1 MSPVPPDAA
10 PPEPRAAGRRSRPRL
25 RRLGA
30 ALLTGAAS
38 LTLLAPAFTGIA
50 HAATGDLLPL
60 PTPTPALTP
69 IPSVSIADAQTLPEG
84 DTGTHDVQLLVTV
97 TRLTSPLTIAYAS
110 SDGSATTGD
119 NDYLSVQGE
128 LQFVPGS
135 DLTRPISVSV
145 VGDRKIEP
153 DEDFSV
159 SLRVVEGRANVIRG
173 RAKAVIKDDDT
184 PALSVS
190 NHRVVE
196 SSSGSVVD
204 RVKIHLSKALGP
216 GQTAS
221 VHFRTADGSAR
232 VADGD
237 YNGVDTTVPLTEAG
251 VTDFFQDVTILDDG
265 LDSAVVENFQ
275 VILDNPVNATI
286 AQGQATVEI
295 VDADFFI
302 DPCDLNPHLPQCER
316 PGSF

>member
-1 MSPVPPDAA
+1 MSLVPSDAA
-10 PPEPRAAGRRSRPRL
+10 PPEPRAAGRRPRPRL

-50 HAATGDLLPL
+50 HAATGDLLPVL
-60 PTPTPALTP
+60 TPTPALTP

-84 DTGTHDVQLLVTV
+84 DTGTHDVQFLVTV
-97 TRLTSPLTIAYAS
+97 TRLTSPLTVAYAS
-110 SDGSATTGD
+110 SDGSARIAD

-128 LQFVPGS
+128 LRFVPGS

-159 SLRVVEGRANVIRG
+159 SLRVVEGRANVVRG

-184 PALSVS
+184 PALSVT
-190 NHRVVE
+190 NHRVIE
-196 SSSGSVVD
+196 PLSGSVVD
-204 RVKIHLSKALGP
+204 KVKIRLSKALAA

-221 VHFRTADGSAR
+221 VHFRTADGTAR
-232 VADGD
+232 TADGD
-237 YNGVDTTVPLTEAG
+237 YNGVDTTVSLTSADG
-251 VTDFFQDVTILDDG
+251 TDHDVDVTILDDG
-265 LDSAVVENFQ
+265 LDGAVLETFQ

-286 AQGQATVEI
+286 SQGQATVEI
-295 VDADFFI
+295 ADADFVI
-302 DPCDLNPHLPQCER
+302 DPCELNPHLPQCER
-316 PGSF
+316 PGPL